1 MTVLIWITGAIVLFV
16 GQELIFMFSAIM
28 GGFLASRFLFLFPA
42 SMPYWAG
49 WIFIIVIGLLAG
61 WATTANKD
69 IGFYVAGVLGGGY
82 IASSIVAP
90 NAQGIPILPFIFG
103 AILVALLTGLLKE
116 WGVIIASC
124 LIGIYMLYPVIP
136 LAGTAKTLAATGL
149 FIVGAL
155 AQVVLFQ
162 MQKHS

>member
-1 MTVLIWITGAIVLFV
+1 MTTVIWIAGAIVLFV

-28 GGFLASRFLFLFPA
+28 GGFLASRFLFFLP
-42 SMPYWAG
+42 SSLPYWGGLA
-49 WIFIIVIGLLAG
+49 FIAVIGLLAG

-82 IASSIVAP
+82 LASSIVAP
-90 NAQGIPILPFIFG
+90 NSLSIPILPFIFG

-136 LAGTAKTLAATGL
+136 LTGTAKTLAATGL

-155 AQVVLFQ
+155 AQVILFQ